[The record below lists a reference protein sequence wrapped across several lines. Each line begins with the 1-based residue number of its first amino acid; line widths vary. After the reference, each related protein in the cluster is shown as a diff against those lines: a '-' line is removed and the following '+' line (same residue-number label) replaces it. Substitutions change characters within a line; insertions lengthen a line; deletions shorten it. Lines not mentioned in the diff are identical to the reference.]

1 MFQKGNSISS
11 LPVEIERQA
20 RIERSLARGACV
32 RGVMHAF
39 AHGLRVLRLRGIP
52 LVRDLA
58 TKWVLR
64 RAMRELHR
72 LDDRTLADIGLTRGE
87 IESAVRHGL
96 PTRKLPEH
104 NWDSRR
110 SSGPPSPTSEG
121 FPISIGKRTGHERYF
136 RSVPTDSYAGQ
147 R

>member
-1 MFQKGNSISS
+1 MSRVGQLQPRCSLGRASEFLSAGQAGGLIMFEKGHSVSS
-11 LPVEIERQA
+11 FPFKIERQV
-20 RIERSLARGACV
+20 RIERSLVDGACV

-39 AHGLRVLRLRGIP
+39 ARGLRVLPSLGTP

-72 LDDRTLADIGLTRGE
+72 LDDRTLADIGVTRGE

-96 PTRKLPEH
+96 PTRKLREH
-104 NWDSRR
+104 NWDGLR
-110 SSGPPSPTSEG
+110 PQQ
-121 FPISIGKRTGHERYF
+121 RT
-136 RSVPTDSYAGQ
+136 A
-147 R
+147 

>member
-1 MFQKGNSISS
+1 MFEKGNSVSS
-11 LPVEIERQA
+11 FPFKNEWQV
-20 RIERSLARGACV
+20 RIERSLVGGACV
-32 RGVMHAF
+32 RSIMHAF
-39 AHGLRVLRLRGIP
+39 ARRLRVLPSRGIP

-72 LDDRTLADIGLTRGE
+72 LDDRTLADIGVTRGE

-104 NWDSRR
+104 NWDSLW
-110 SSGPPSPTSEG
+110 PQQ
-121 FPISIGKRTGHERYF
+121 RT
-136 RSVPTDSYAGQ
+136 A
-147 R
+147 

>member
-1 MFQKGNSISS
+1 VSVSFNPDAASAAQATFERGRAGGLIMFQKGNSVSS
-11 LPVEIERQA
+11 FPFEIERQA
-20 RIERSLARGACV
+20 RIERSLVRGACV
-32 RGVMHAF
+32 RGVMQAL
-39 AHGLRVLRLRGIP
+39 ARGLRALRSRGIP

-96 PTRKLPEH
+96 PTRELREH
-104 NWDSRR
+104 NWDNLW
-110 SSGPPSPTSEG
+110 PQQ
-121 FPISIGKRTGHERYF
+121 RT
-136 RSVPTDSYAGQ
+136 A
-147 R
+147 

>member
-1 MFQKGNSISS
+1 MSRVGQLQPRCSLGRASEFLSAGQAGGLIMFEKGHSVSS
-11 LPVEIERQA
+11 FPFKIERQV
-20 RIERSLARGACV
+20 RIERSLVDGACV

-39 AHGLRVLRLRGIP
+39 ARGLRVLPSLGTP

-72 LDDRTLADIGLTRGE
+72 LDDRTLADIGVTRGE

-96 PTRKLPEH
+96 PTRKLRQR
-104 NWDSRR
+104 NWDGLR
-110 SSGPPSPTSEG
+110 PQQ
-121 FPISIGKRTGHERYF
+121 RT
-136 RSVPTDSYAGQ
+136 A
-147 R
+147 

>member
-1 MFQKGNSISS
+1 MFEKGNSVSS
-11 LPVEIERQA
+11 FPFKSEWQV
-20 RIERSLARGACV
+20 RIEGSLVGGVCV

-52 LVRDLA
+52 LVRNLA
-58 TKWVLR
+58 TKWVLC

-72 LDDRTLADIGLTRGE
+72 LDDRILADIGLTRGE

-104 NWDSRR
+104 NWDSLW
-110 SSGPPSPTSEG
+110 PQQ
-121 FPISIGKRTGHERYF
+121 RT
-136 RSVPTDSYAGQ
+136 A
-147 R
+147 

>member
-1 MFQKGNSISS
+1 LVSFNPDAVSAAQATFERGRAGGLIMFQKGNSISS
-11 LPVEIERQA
+11 FPFETERQA

-32 RGVMHAF
+32 RGVMHVF
-39 AHGLRVLRLRGIP
+39 AHGVRVLRLWGIP

-72 LDDRTLADIGLTRGE
+72 LDDRILADIGLTRGE

-104 NWDSRR
+104 NWDSLW
-110 SSGPPSPTSEG
+110 PQQ
-121 FPISIGKRTGHERYF
+121 RT
-136 RSVPTDSYAGQ
+136 A
-147 R
+147 

>member
-1 MFQKGNSISS
+1 MFEKGNSVSS
-11 LPVEIERQA
+11 FPFKNEQQV
-20 RIERSLARGACV
+20 RIEDSFVGGVCV

-39 AHGLRVLRLRGIP
+39 ARGLRVLPSRGIP

-72 LDDRTLADIGLTRGE
+72 LDDRTLADIGVTRGE

-96 PTRKLPEH
+96 PTRKLREH
-104 NWDSRR
+104 NWDGLR
-110 SSGPPSPTSEG
+110 PQQ
-121 FPISIGKRTGHERYF
+121 RT
-136 RSVPTDSYAGQ
+136 A
-147 R
+147 

>member
-1 MFQKGNSISS
+1 MLEKGNSVSS
-11 LPVEIERQA
+11 FPFKNERQV
-20 RIERSLARGACV
+20 RIEDSFVGGVCV

-39 AHGLRVLRLRGIP
+39 ARGLRALRLRGIP

-104 NWDSRR
+104 NWDSLWPQQ
-110 SSGPPSPTSEG
+110 GT
-121 FPISIGKRTGHERYF
+121 
-136 RSVPTDSYAGQ
+136 A
-147 R
+147 

>member
-1 MFQKGNSISS
+1 MFQKGNSVSS
-11 LPVEIERQA
+11 FPFEIERQA

-72 LDDRTLADIGLTRGE
+72 LDDRILADIGLTRGE
-87 IESAVRHGL
+87 IEFGGAPRAAHPETTGAQLGQPLAAAADRLVRRVRG
-96 PTRKLPEH
+96 
-104 NWDSRR
+104 
-110 SSGPPSPTSEG
+110 
-121 FPISIGKRTGHERYF
+121 F
-136 RSVPTDSYAGQ
+136 RSRSAQENRP
-147 R
+147 

>member
-1 MFQKGNSISS
+1 MFERGNSVSS
-11 LPVEIERQA
+11 FPFKIERQV
-20 RIERSLARGACV
+20 RIERSLVGGACV

-39 AHGLRVLRLRGIP
+39 ARGLRVLPSRGIP

-72 LDDRTLADIGLTRGE
+72 LDDRTLADIGVTRGE

-96 PTRKLPEH
+96 PTRKLREH
-104 NWDSRR
+104 NWDGLR
-110 SSGPPSPTSEG
+110 PQQ
-121 FPISIGKRTGHERYF
+121 RT
-136 RSVPTDSYAGQ
+136 A
-147 R
+147 